1 MNTRAERAKFRLD
14 AKAKELVRWLHE
26 NIWPGGKWSNQRVI
40 IFTRWPPAE
49 FHCTACHREATGSRH
64 PSSPRR
70 FSPWWETLPALAQV
84 RVVQRLVE
92 RVDYDGVQ
100 GTVAITFV
108 ADAAQAVAE
117 QQAPRREEINA

>member
-1 MNTRAERAKFRLD
+1 MTCPSPSVPASEIERLVSEQIHRLSAGSAD
-14 AKAKELVRWLHE
+14 KA
-26 NIWPGGKWSNQRVI
+26 
-40 IFTRWPPAE
+40 PA
-49 FHCTACHREATGSRH
+49 S
-64 PSSPRR
+64 
-70 FSPWWETLPALAQV
+70 WWEALPALGQV

-117 QQAPRREEINA
+117 EQALRREESKA